1 MSPTVFK
8 EGGLR
13 FYFFS
18 REESRMHI
26 HVSEQAGEAKFWIE
40 PQIEPAQNH
49 GLSEAELKDAWKL
62 IKEHE
67 SVNDPESFYKD
78 CPEDTKL
85 R

>member
-26 HVSEQAGEAKFWIE
+26 HVSGQAGEAKFWIE

-49 GLSEAELKDAWKL
+49 GLSETELKNSSKL

-67 SVNDPESFYKD
+67 DDIRKAWNHHF
-78 CPEDTKL
+78 C